1 MNMGFGEALDAL
13 KQDERLARDGW
24 NRPRHVGRDGPVAGV
39 VGRRRQPGA
48 GRAFLCLKT
57 ADGAYVPHE
66 TASQT
71 DLLAEDWRV
80 VD

>member
-24 NRPRHVGRDGPVAGV
+24 NGRGMWVAMV
-39 VGRRRQPGA
+39 PSQAWSVDDDNRVL

-57 ADGAYVPHE
+57 ADGAYVPW